1 MIRRCNE
8 SDFETIYEI
17 INDAALAY
25 RSVIPT
31 DRWHEPY
38 MSSDELSREISDGV
52 IFWGAEQN
60 GQLNGV
66 MGIQDKAC
74 VTLIRHAYVRTGI
87 QKQGIGTLLLH
98 HFEKSVEKSIL
109 IGTWADASW
118 AIAFYQANGYQLV
131 TPEEKTELLKKYWT
145 IPDRQIE
152 TSVVLADSNWINRST

>member
-38 MSSDELSREISDGV
+38 MSSGELSREISDGV

-66 MGIQDKAC
+66 MGIQDKAD
-74 VTLIRHAYVRTGI
+74 VMLIRHAYVRTDI
-87 QKQGIGTLLLH
+87 QTQGIETLLLH
-98 HFEKSVEKSIL
+98 HFVKSFEKPIL

-152 TSVVLADSNWINRST
+152 TSVVLADSNWITRNT

>member
-66 MGIQDKAC
+66 MGIQDKAY

-87 QKQGIGTLLLH
+87 QKQGIGTQLLH
-98 HFEKSVEKSIL
+98 HFEESVEKPIL

-131 TPEEKTELLKKYWT
+131 TPEEKTELLKKYWA

-152 TSVVLADSNWINRST
+152 TSVVLADSNWIDRNT

>member
-66 MGIQDKAC
+66 MGIQDKAY

-98 HFEKSVEKSIL
+98 HFEKSVEKPIL

-152 TSVVLADSNWINRST
+152 TSVVLADSNWINRNT